1 MPRLLYSPGSP
12 YSAKVRMAAAWLD
25 LGIEPET
32 VNTNDEPALLVE
44 NNPLGKIPT
53 LILDDGSA
61 LFDSRAIMQELD
73 RMSGRRLF
81 PRNATKRMEA
91 ERMEALGD
99 GLCDCLLAQVYE
111 KRFRPEEKVH
121 QPWLDLQARK
131 VTRGLDWLNDNA
143 PRVTSKL
150 TGGQFAVAAML
161 GYLDLR
167 FPDLNWRRGRPKLK
181 RFEDRFAKQFPEYE
195 TLTSHG

>member
-1 MPRLLYSPGSP
+1 MPRLLYSPASP

-25 LGIEPET
+25 LPIEAET
-32 VNTNDEPALLVE
+32 VNTNDEPALLID

-53 LILDDGSA
+53 LVLDDGSA

-73 RMSGRRLF
+73 RMSGRKLF
-81 PRNATKRMEA
+81 PRNAQKRMEA
-91 ERMEALGD
+91 ERLEALAD
-99 GLCDCLLAQVYE
+99 GICDTLLAQVYE
-111 KRFRPEEKVH
+111 KRFRPSEKVH

-131 VTRGLDWLNDNA
+131 AARGLDWLNDTP
-143 PRVTSKL
+143 PRVTTKL

-167 FPDLNWRRGRPKLK
+167 FADMNWRRGRPKLK
-181 RFEDRFAKQFPEYE
+181 RFEDRFAKAFPDYA
-195 TLTSHG
+195 TLRPQG